1 MRGRTPKFGIRPHHW
16 IADPTPFDEIVR
28 WVVRAEARGFDSVHV
43 GDRMLSRVPPVYES
57 TMYEA
62 TTALA
67 TFAAHT
73 TRLQLSPLVFNV
85 PYRHPIHTAK
95 VFASLDVMSRGRTIL
110 GVGTGWNAHEF
121 ESLGV
126 PRGER
131 GRLLEEGVELIKRLW
146 TENHVDYRGKLLTV
160 RDVSVEPKPVQRP
173 HPPIWFG
180 SFGPEVR
187 EFTPLVDRVL
197 ERIGRLG
204 DGWVPLTYS
213 TPGRQ
218 MIDPVQLGEAWRRI
232 ESALLSAGRDPAA
245 FEIVY
250 SHWPYVMRD
259 EASERAECEASVQ
272 RWFDG
277 TYEEARRTYPI
288 GTAEEIVDVLTRA
301 TRNLPRVDRFI
312 FTPFNYGDEQMDR
325 LVEDVIPRL
334 REAPRSS

>member
-1 MRGRTPKFGIRPHHW
+1 MSPQAIKFGIRPHHW
-16 IADPTPFDEIVR
+16 IADPTPFSDIVE
-28 WVVRAEARGFDSVHV
+28 WVVRAEERGFDSVHV

-67 TFAAHT
+67 VFAART
-73 TRLQLSPLVFNV
+73 SRVQLSPLVFNV

-95 VFASLDVMSRGRTIL
+95 VFASLDVMSGGRAIL
-110 GVGTGWNAHEF
+110 AVGTGWNAHEF

-126 PRGER
+126 ARNQR

-146 TENHVDYRGKLLTV
+146 TENHVDYDGRLIKV

-173 HPPIWFG
+173 HLPIWFG
-180 SFGPEVR
+180 SFGPEVK

-218 MIDPVQLGEAWRRI
+218 MIEPERLGEAWQRI
-232 ESALLSAGRDPAA
+232 ERAMVAAGRDPAEC
-245 FEIVY
+245 EIVY

-259 EASERAECEASVQ
+259 ERGERAECEASVQ

-277 TYEEARRTYPI
+277 SYAEARQTYPI
-288 GTAEEIVDVLTRA
+288 GTADEIVDVLVQATRA
-301 TRNLPRVDRFI
+301 LPRVDRFI
-312 FTPFNYGDEQMDR
+312 FTPFNYGYEQMDR
-325 LVEDVIPRL
+325 LIEDVVPRL
-334 REAPRSS
+334 REQFSR